1 MFIANVQ
8 QTSFHEKLAQRLKF
22 NSKAVERKSSCNNY
36 QFQANLIIN
45 NKSARD
51 LLELKK
57 KIQQKDDTPRERE
70 KSLVSLRKIHDFLE
84 NSLVKDDI
92 DIRLLKSTFKSE
104 YFNNRNLFTFEPN
117 IWTPR
122 SMND

>member
-1 MFIANVQ
+1 M
-8 QTSFHEKLAQRLKF
+8 
-22 NSKAVERKSSCNNY
+22 
-36 QFQANLIIN
+36 IN

-57 KIQQKDDTPRERE
+57 KILQKEKDDTPRERE
-70 KSLVSLRKIHDFLE
+70 RSSVSLRKIHDFLE
-84 NSLVKDDI
+84 NSLEKDNI
-92 DIRLLKSTFKSE
+92 DIKLLKSTFQSE

-122 SMND
+122 SMDD